1 MTSDGSAWNYSHYVL
16 LVFNDVVFFE
26 TFLLKSYRHIG
37 RNFRSTKPNGGNRI
51 KKRSK
56 TSDDNEYAWKINMPF
71 ETLNYPSCSPSFS
84 FTGLQSRGS
93 GGEELRTTTE
103 TCAGGDSIRITA
115 LQSPGPPQTPS
126 ARSQQQQHYDPEYA
140 KIEAWLDEHREFT
153 YDYFIR

>member
-1 MTSDGSAWNYSHYVL
+1 MYFFRNVSVEKLPTYWAKVL
-16 LVFNDVVFFE
+16 FDKTHRGVIL
-26 TFLLKSYRHIG
+26 
-37 RNFRSTKPNGGNRI
+37 
-51 KKRSK
+51 KKRWK
-56 TSDDNEYAWKINMPF
+56 TSDDNKCPGITTMSSG
-71 ETLNYPSCSPSFS
+71 TLDCPSCSLSFS

-93 GGEELRTTTE
+93 GGEELRTTAE